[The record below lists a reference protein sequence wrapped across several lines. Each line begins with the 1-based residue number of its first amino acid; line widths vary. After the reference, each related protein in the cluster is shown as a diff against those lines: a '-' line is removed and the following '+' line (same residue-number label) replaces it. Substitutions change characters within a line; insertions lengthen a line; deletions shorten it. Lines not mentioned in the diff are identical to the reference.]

1 MLSQIYLSSRAD
13 LLSKSLSPTSRYTY
27 CFRPEF
33 HKLATGLTH
42 KRAYGLLVAEHA
54 VLSLREEQ
62 ELLAAG
68 RLGR

>member
-1 MLSQIYLSSRAD
+1 M
-13 LLSKSLSPTSRYTY
+13 SRYTY

-33 HKLATGLTH
+33 HKLVMGLTH